1 MLHLYVCT
9 HDLFL
14 ANCMI
19 FYFPVFWAI
28 IFLLTWK
35 ILQHAGFF
43 SEHSNWALFPHFSGG
58 NFIFAAKAEERA
70 AALPLLGGIGELFHI
85 PVGISFTTWDC
96 KMQFAI
102 LMVKLKWLF
111 AEDRESIRFFLFHVV
126 THHALIFHKLYL
138 SVASFNNLLL
148 QQLCYRPVVGLTLS
162 MTFLT

>member
-1 MLHLYVCT
+1 MGLYT
-9 HDLFL
+9 H
-14 ANCMI
+14 MI
-19 FYFPVFWAI
+19 FFSQ
-28 IFLLTWK
+28 LHD
-35 ILQHAGFF
+35 ILFSCWHFQHGFF
-43 SEHSNWALFPHFSGG
+43 SEHYSSRALFPHFSGG
-58 NFIFAAKAEERA
+58 NFIFAAKAEESSR
-70 AALPLLGGIGELFHI
+70 ALPLLGCIGELFHI
-85 PVGISFTTWDC
+85 PVGISFSTWGC

>member
-19 FYFPVFWAI
+19 FYFPVFLAI

-35 ILQHAGFF
+35 FLQHAGFF

-58 NFIFAAKAEERA
+58 NFIFAAKAEESSR
-70 AALPLLGGIGELFHI
+70 ALPLLGCIGELFHI
-85 PVGISFTTWDC
+85 PVGISFSTWGC

-102 LMVKLKWLF
+102 LMVKLKWLLPRTGK
-111 AEDRESIRFFLFHVV
+111 ALGSFFS
-126 THHALIFHKLYL
+126 TSWCTTHALIFHKLYL
-138 SVASFNNLLL
+138 CSFSSCYYNN
-148 QQLCYRPVVGLTLS
+148 YAIVGLTLS
-162 MTFLT
+162 MTF